1 METFKKR
8 QKEMLRLEKQRE
20 KTARRLA
27 KKRGTLH
34 DPTIP
39 DPDDENN
46 IDPLTG
52 EPIERPEAAADGD
65 AAPDAAGGAAPAPAA
80 SAPAASGPV
89 TSKDGPA

>member
-34 DPTIP
+34 DPSNP
-39 DPDDENN
+39 EDEYY
-46 IDPLTG
+46 IDPETG
-52 EPIERPEAAADGD
+52 LPIERPAAEGADGVEAPEAADG
-65 AAPDAAGGAAPAPAA
+65 APGSAPAPAV
-80 SAPAASGPV
+80 SGPA
-89 TSKDGPA
+89 TPKDGPA